1 MLAPVDPCP
10 IAPVVDVVFG
20 RWTSHVLWALAHD
33 GRLRFTELL
42 HHVSGIS
49 PKVLTERLRQL
60 ERDGLVSRAHYSEIP
75 PRVEY
80 EMTALGQTLVPVF
93 RTLSE
98 WSDRYLVDVQAAQQE
113 YDRERWG
120 PSAGAPFN

>member
-1 MLAPVDPCP
+1 
-10 IAPVVDVVFG
+10 
-20 RWTSHVLWALAHD
+20 VLWTLGQH

-42 HHVSGIS
+42 HRVPGVS

-60 ERDGLVSRAHYSEIP
+60 ERDSLVSRAHYSEIP

-80 EMTALGQTLVPVF
+80 EMTGLGQTLVPVF
-93 RTLSE
+93 QMLSD
-98 WSDRYLVDVQAAQQE
+98 WSDQHLGDVRGAQEE

-120 PSAGAPFN
+120 NPSGAPESNERASMAAAMQGG